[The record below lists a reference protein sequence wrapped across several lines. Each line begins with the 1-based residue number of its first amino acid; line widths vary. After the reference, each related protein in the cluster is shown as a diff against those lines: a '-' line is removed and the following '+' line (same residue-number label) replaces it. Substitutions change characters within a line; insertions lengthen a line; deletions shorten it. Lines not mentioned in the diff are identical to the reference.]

1 MFDHFGQRLKRD
13 LKKLVDRRIIESE
26 TASKSLIRVRW
37 LFASLCSFLTEIRVR
52 SLPVSR
58 LM

>member
-26 TASKSLIRVRW
+26 TASGSLIRVCRI
-37 LFASLCSFLTEIRVR
+37 LAYLC
-52 SLPVSR
+52 
-58 LM
+58 